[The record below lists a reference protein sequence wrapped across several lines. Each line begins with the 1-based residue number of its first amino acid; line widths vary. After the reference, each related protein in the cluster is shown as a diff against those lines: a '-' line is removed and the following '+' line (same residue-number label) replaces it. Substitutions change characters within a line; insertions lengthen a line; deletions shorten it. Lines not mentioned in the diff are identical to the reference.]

1 MTRSEE
7 VHSKGFDLFGNAYS
21 LQELDKIDDPMAY
34 RQIKVGVKKLD
45 DAVLNLGTY
54 NKGLPRYSGISK
66 GMVLQALAT
75 NDYAELRRISNLFYN
90 ISGMYQRVCDYFA
103 YLYRYD
109 WYVVPEVYEDS
120 VKEDKILKDFSKILN
135 YLDNSYLKK
144 MCGDI
149 ALEVIK
155 NGCYYGYIT
164 DSTDGLVLQQLPIEY
179 CRSRYFV
186 GTNPAIEFN
195 MRFFDTIPNVA
206 YRMKVL
212 KMFPEEFQKGYV
224 LYKQGKLVDT
234 DNSANILGSSL
245 LNSGWYLLDPN
256 NTVKFNFKGSDV
268 PIFVNSIPAMLDLDA
283 AQDLDRRKQMQK
295 LLKIIVQKLP
305 MDKNGDLIFD
315 VDEARDIHNNAVEML
330 RRAVGVD
337 VLTTFT
343 DVDSVDLSDKNTT
356 ASQDDLEKVERTVY
370 NNLGISRNL
379 FNTDGNLSLEKSILN
394 DESTVRNLLLQFN
407 MFMDRVIKK
416 KNTNSKKYNF
426 KIYFLETTQYN
437 YQNLSKL
444 YKEHTQLGYSKM
456 LPQIALG
463 HSQSFILNTA
473 HFENEVLH
481 LSEIMIPPLMSST
494 LSSEDILGKKDSNT
508 SSNSQNNSG
517 TKKTSVES
525 KAAGRPEKADDQKS
539 EKTIQNKESMS

>member
-7 VHSKGFDLFGNAYS
+7 VHSKGFDLFGSTYS
-21 LQELDKIDDPMAY
+21 LQDIEDPLAY
-34 RQIKVGVKKLD
+34 RKIKVGPKSLD
-45 DAVLNLGTY
+45 DAILNLGSY
-54 NKGLPRYSGISK
+54 KNDLPRFNGISK
-66 GMVLQALAT
+66 GMVLQALAN
-75 NDYAELRRISNLFYN
+75 NDYKELRRISNLFYSV
-90 ISGMYQRVCDYFA
+90 SGMYQRVCDYFA

-109 WYVVPEVYEDS
+109 WYVVPEVYDDAT
-120 VKEDKILKDFSKILN
+120 KEEKILKDFSKVLN

-155 NGCYYGYIT
+155 NGCYYGYIV
-164 DSTDGLVLQQLPIEY
+164 DSPDGLVLQQLPVDY
-179 CRSRYFV
+179 CRSRYYV

-212 KMFPEEFQKGYV
+212 NLFPEEFAKGYM
-224 LYKQGKLVDT
+224 LYKKGKLVDT
-234 DNSANILGSSL
+234 EDSSRPFGTSMT
-245 LNSGWYLLDPN
+245 NSGWYLLDPN
-256 NTVKFNFKGSDV
+256 NTVKFNFKNSDV

-330 RRAVGVD
+330 KRAIGVD

-343 DVDSVDLSDKNTT
+343 DVDSIDLSDKNTT

-370 NNLGISRNL
+370 NNLGISKNI

-407 MFMDRVIKK
+407 MFMDRIIQQ
-416 KNTNSKKYNF
+416 KNTNIRKYNF

-494 LSSEDILGKKDSNT
+494 LSSEDILGKKDSNEIPKT
-508 SSNSQNNSG
+508 QNNSG
-517 TKKTSVES
+517 TKKNSTES
-525 KAAGRPEKADDQKS
+525 KTAGRPEKADDQKS

>member
-7 VHSKGFDLFGNAYS
+7 VHSKGFDLFGSTYS
-21 LQELDKIDDPMAY
+21 LQDIEDPLAY
-34 RQIKVGVKKLD
+34 RKIKVGPKTLD
-45 DAVLNLGTY
+45 DAVLNLGSY
-54 NKGLPRYSGISK
+54 NQALPKYNGISK
-66 GMVLQALAT
+66 GMVLQALAN
-75 NDYAELRRISNLFYN
+75 NDYKELRRISNLFYN
-90 ISGMYQRVCDYFA
+90 VSGMYQRVCDYFA

-109 WYVVPEVYEDS
+109 WYVVPEIYDDA
-120 VKEDKILKDFSKILN
+120 VKEEKVLKDFSKMLN
-135 YLDNSYLKK
+135 FLDNSYLKK
-144 MCGDI
+144 LCGDI

-155 NGCYYGYIT
+155 NGCYYGYVV
-164 DSTDGLVLQQLPIEY
+164 DHPSGLVVQQLPVDY

-212 KMFPEEFQKGYV
+212 SLFPEEFAKGYM
-224 LYKQGKLVDT
+224 LYKKGKLVDT
-234 DNSANILGSSL
+234 DDSSRPFGTSL
-245 LNSGWYLLDPN
+245 TNSGWYLLDPN
-256 NTVKFNFKGSDV
+256 KTVKFNFKNSDV

-330 RRAVGVD
+330 KRAIGVD

-343 DVDSVDLSDKNTT
+343 DVDSIDLSDKNTT

-370 NNLGISRNL
+370 NNLGISKNI

-407 MFMDRVIKK
+407 MFMDRIIQQ
-416 KNTNSKKYNF
+416 KNTNIRKYNF

-444 YKEHTQLGYSKM
+444 YKEQTQLGYSKM

-494 LSSEDILGKKDSNT
+494 LSSEDILGKKDSNET
-508 SSNSQNNSG
+508 PKAQNNSG
-517 TKKTSVES
+517 TKKNPVES
-525 KAAGRPEKADDQKS
+525 KTAGRPEKADDQKS
-539 EKTIQNKESMS
+539 EKTIKNKESMS